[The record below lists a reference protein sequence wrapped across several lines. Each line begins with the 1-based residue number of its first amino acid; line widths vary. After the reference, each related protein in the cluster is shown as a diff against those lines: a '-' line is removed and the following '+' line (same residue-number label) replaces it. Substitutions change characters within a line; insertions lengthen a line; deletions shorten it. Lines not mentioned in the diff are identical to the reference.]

1 MHRWENMFKS
11 EIFEKKSK
19 SSFLLRWSQ
28 QCISGRWTWWV
39 QPYWRFQSCLPATAN
54 LRSYDGQSDNRFNCF
69 INYYH
74 TFLKV
79 SHLNLIKAFEKYFDN
94 DIPTFLIAGNHDM
107 SENPT
112 VKHVRPF
119 QMTFGE
125 PYYHFQFGNR
135 GKL

>member
-1 MHRWENMFKS
+1 M
-11 EIFEKKSK
+11 
-19 SSFLLRWSQ
+19 
-28 QCISGRWTWWV
+28 
-39 QPYWRFQSCLPATAN
+39 
-54 LRSYDGQSDNRFNCF
+54 
-69 INYYH
+69 
-74 TFLKV
+74 KV
-79 SHLNLIKAFEKYFDN
+79 SNLNHIKAFEKYFDN

-135 GKL
+135 GKFKKKLLGVLMRCILLKPFTFFNGSAFGPKKFEPDPGARPEKMGRPMICRYDQLTFSRIKISLLLKPNFSAAKNH